1 MSGNESDRDNTLT
14 DEDQM
19 TQTYECTMG
28 GTVSLSKKKKQ
39 YLEQEI
45 VDRSGA
51 YNYAEDPDTYK
62 KARK

>member
-1 MSGNESDRDNTLT
+1 
-14 DEDQM
+14 M
-19 TQTYECTMG
+19 TQTFECTMG